1 MSYPDL
7 PNNSIIVN
15 GVNLAEKFKMVLVD
29 GYTLAPPKPK
39 KYTVEIPGGNGIID
53 LTEALLGDV
62 AYNQREQTFKFYL
75 IDIDDF
81 ESIKT
86 EVSNFLHGKSYD
98 YELTMDPDY
107 TYHGRFEVNSY
118 THSSYSIGKVGLIEI
133 NISADPFKYKKEE
146 VHRAN
151 AFGGI
156 VVDLDSGRKPVTPTI
171 ETDGFLKVIF
181 DNKLYTLPQGTWTIN
196 DIRFKN
202 GSNKIYLNSYNIRN
216 LTWGDLLKMYSVTK
230 DTKPREGKPYYKKLE
245 DDSYEDITEYYQTV
259 DTEPNSEKTYYTLND
274 SGRYEQCDKK
284 LIEFKEGV
292 TYYEY
297 RAILESGVTYYD
309 SVTWSEFKTKRLY
322 EWYKTNGTDGTYV
335 IRTWE
340 DVSDKTWEEKSMEKW
355 SDLIYMAEVSMDIKD
370 IYIKYEW
377 GDL

>member
-7 PNNSIIVN
+7 PNNSLIVN

-29 GYTLAPPKPK
+29 GYTLAPPDPK

-81 ESIKT
+81 ENIKT

-98 YELTMDPDY
+98 YKLTMDPDY
-107 TYHGRFEVNSY
+107 TYHGRFEVKSY

-202 GSNKIYLNSYNIRN
+202 GSNKIYFNSYNIRN
-216 LTWGDLLKMYSVTK
+216 LTWGELKHITSDQESEYFGW
-230 DTKPREGKPYYKKLE
+230 RGFKKK
-245 DDSYEDITEYYQTV
+245 S
-259 DTEPNSEKTYYTLND
+259 
-274 SGRYEQCDKK
+274 
-284 LIEFKEGV
+284 
-292 TYYEY
+292 
-297 RAILESGVTYYD
+297 
-309 SVTWSEFKTKRLY
+309 LY

-340 DVSDKTWEEKSMEKW
+340 DVSDKTWEEKSTEKW
-355 SDLIYMAEVSMDIKD
+355 SDLIYMEEVSMNIKD